1 MRIDELPIDN
11 KAKVLYAEEG
21 ISELYPPQADAVNA
35 GILEGKSLVLAIP
48 TASGKTLVAELCAI
62 KHILESK
69 GKVLYLVP
77 LRALASEK
85 RDEFSRLGRLGIKV
99 VLSSGDYDSNDPSLG
114 KYDFIIATNEKAD
127 SLFRHR
133 PPWVESL
140 TLVVADEVH
149 LLGDGSRGPTLE
161 SLLTRLKVINPR
173 AQVLALSATIR
184 NADEIAGW
192 LKAGLVTSSWRPV
205 TLKEGVFCKGSIMF
219 RDGEVK
225 QVPPRAVK
233 GAEKDPVADI
243 AVDTIKGGGQ
253 MLVFTGSR
261 VSATSIAKRLE
272 EPVRVLLKASE
283 ERRLMELSSRIL
295 GMGERTRLS
304 ERLAKSASYGV
315 AFHHAGLTYQ
325 QRKAV
330 EDAFRAQLIKV
341 ISSTPTLAAGVNL
354 PSRRVL
360 IYDYKRYEAGLG
372 RTNIPVLEEKQ
383 MAGRAGRPRYDS
395 VGEAIL
401 FARTEEE
408 REFLME
414 QYVLASPEKVWS
426 KLGAAS
432 SLRSHI
438 LASIAMGLAHS
449 LDGVFEFLDGSFCAY
464 QYGMGSY
471 RSSVLEA
478 VSSLKSSG
486 MIREDGKGKSLAP
499 TPLGT
504 RVSELYIDPASAK
517 VVLDGFKVR
526 RAGLPSISFLTL
538 ICHTPDMPKL
548 YVRGKETDQVAA
560 YLQSNSDLLLYDLPE
575 GDTFDYEMVLAEVKT
590 ALMLKDWIEES
601 TEDQIVERFD
611 IGSGDIHAYVE
622 SAKWLVHAAHE
633 LARLMGYHESA
644 APLRNLLVRIESGVR
659 EELLPLIS
667 LRGIGRVRARALH
680 TAGYKTVDDLRRAAP
695 SDLGKLP
702 QIGPETVKSIK
713 EQVGGTVSKAEW
725 SALSRKKGSKQLLI
739 ESYRG
744 GEVGVEEEDGD
755 TDGEGEVGGRG
766 KEEVGHGD

>member
-1 MRIDELPIDN
+1 MRIDELPIDERA
-11 KAKVLYAEEG
+11 KALYAREG
-21 ISELYPPQADAVNA
+21 ISELYPPQADAVRA
-35 GILEGKSLVLAIP
+35 GLLDGKSLVLAIP
-48 TASGKTLVAELCAI
+48 TASGKTLVAELCAL
-62 KHILESK
+62 KHILGSK

-85 RDEFSRLGRLGIKV
+85 RDEFSRLSKLGIKV

-114 KYDFIIATNEKAD
+114 RYDFIIATNEKAD

-161 SLLTRLKVINPR
+161 SLLTRLKTLNPR

-192 LKAGLVTSSWRPV
+192 LKAGLVTSTWRPV
-205 TLKEGVFCKGSIMF
+205 SLKEGVFCKGSIMF
-219 RDGEVK
+219 KDGEVK
-225 QVPPRAVK
+225 KVLPRIAK

-253 MLVFTGSR
+253 MLVFAGSR
-261 VSATSIAKRLE
+261 LSATSIAKRLE
-272 EPVRVLLKASE
+272 EPVRGLLKPAE

-304 ERLAKSASYGV
+304 DRLARSVSYGV

-325 QRKAV
+325 QRKAI
-330 EDAFRAQLIKV
+330 EDAFRSQTIKV

-372 RTNIPVLEEKQ
+372 RVNIPILEEKQ
-383 MAGRAGRPRYDS
+383 MAGRAGRPKYDKE
-395 VGEAIL
+395 GEAIL

-414 QYVLASPEKVWS
+414 QYILASPEKVWS
-426 KLGAAS
+426 KLGVAS

-464 QYGMGSY
+464 QYGMNSY
-471 RSSVLEA
+471 RSSVIEA
-478 VSSLKSSG
+478 ISSLKSSG
-486 MIREDGKGKSLAP
+486 MLRDDGKTLVP
-499 TPLGT
+499 TPLGM
-504 RVSELYIDPASAK
+504 RVSELYIDPLSAK
-517 VVLDGFKVR
+517 TILDGLRIR
-526 RAGLPSISFLTL
+526 RSGLPAISFLSL
-538 ICHTPDMPKL
+538 ICHTTDMPKL
-548 YVRGKETDQVAA
+548 YVKGKETEQVMA

-575 GDTFDYEMVLAEVKT
+575 GDTFEYEMILAEVKT

-601 TEDQIVERFD
+601 TEDMIVERFD

-622 SAKWLVHAAHE
+622 SAKWLIHSAHE
-633 LARLMGYHESA
+633 LARLMGYPESA
-644 APLRNLLVRIESGVR
+644 SPLRNLLIRIESGVK

-680 TAGYKTVDDLRRAAP
+680 TSGYKTIDDLRRASPTELSRIA
-695 SDLGKLP
+695 
-702 QIGPETVKSIK
+702 QIGPETIKSIK
-713 EQVGGTVSKAEW
+713 EQVGGTVSKEEW
-725 SALSRKKGSKQLLI
+725 SDLSKKKGSKQMLI
-739 ESYRG
+739 DFLGAEEGDNAKG
-744 GEVGVEEEDGD
+744 G
-755 TDGEGEVGGRG
+755 
-766 KEEVGHGD
+766 